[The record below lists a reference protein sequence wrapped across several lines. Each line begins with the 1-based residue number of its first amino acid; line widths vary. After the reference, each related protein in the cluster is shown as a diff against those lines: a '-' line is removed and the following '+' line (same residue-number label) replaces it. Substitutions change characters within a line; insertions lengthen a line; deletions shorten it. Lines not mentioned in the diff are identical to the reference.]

1 MKKIAYLVLGSSLI
15 FTSCKDFLDRP
26 ELTKIE
32 DSPGQYW
39 RNENDVRLF
48 ANDFYINYFVGYN
61 LAYGTAYAPVTG
73 YNFSDDLTKEGTQAN
88 LLGTVPTGAGGAT
101 TATPTQLRAENPG
114 PNWNFY
120 WVRKANIMLN
130 RVETEAK
137 ANISSEALQHWEGV
151 GRFFR
156 GYEYSRLVSNFG
168 DVPYYDKEV
177 LPSNAE
183 EMYRERDSRG
193 FVMDKVYEDFQF
205 ALSNLR
211 ENDGANYLNRYAA
224 AALISN
230 LMLFEGSWQVYHDLD
245 PDRAKKY
252 LELTVEAAELVMNSG
267 KWNFGTDF
275 KSLFASQ
282 SLVGNPEV
290 IFYRVYDDAL
300 AVRHAVGS
308 YSNGTEAQSNSI
320 NLNLLQSFICNDG
333 EVWQNSTV
341 ADASS
346 FRLKSLVKTR
356 DPRFEASIMDTVN
369 GPAVGTRVYA
379 YKFAS
384 REALTYIGKTYPPA
398 WGSNTNTSDAPV
410 VRLAEVVLNWIE
422 AKQILAEKF
431 GGTAVTQTDLNKS
444 INAIRNRP
452 LDADAIAK
460 GVQKTAPLQLALLPN
475 DPKRDSG
482 VSPLMWE
489 IRRERRMEFIFEYA
503 RIQDIRRWK
512 KLGYLNYNDNS
523 YKTGAWVIGNVD
535 FKDPNNPGKINPNF
549 SKVLSV
555 MKADGTIVTFDK
567 DLGNDADIVGYYYAR
582 NFQNRLPVQDRNYL
596 SPVSLSLIQ
605 EYADRGFTLVQTPG
619 W

>member
-1 MKKIAYLVLGSSLI
+1 MKKIAYLILGSSLI

-26 ELTKIE
+26 VLTKID

-48 ANDFYINYFVGYN
+48 ANDFYVNYFVGYN
-61 LAYGTAYAPVTG
+61 LAFGTAYAPVTG
-73 YNFSDDLTKEGTQAN
+73 YNFSDDLTREGTQTN
-88 LLGTVPTGAGGAT
+88 LLGAVPTGVGGSS

-130 RVETEAK
+130 RVATEARP
-137 ANISSEALQHWEGV
+137 NISDEALLHWEAV

-168 DVPYYDKEV
+168 DVPYFDKEV
-177 LPSNAE
+177 APTNTD
-183 EMYRERDSRG
+183 EMYKSRDKRG
-193 FVMDKVYEDFQF
+193 DVMDKVYDDFKF
-205 ALSNLR
+205 VLNNIR
-211 ENDGANYLNRYAA
+211 KEDGANYLNRYAA

-230 LMLFEGSWQVYHDLD
+230 LMLFEGTWQTYHKLD
-245 PDRAKKY
+245 DARAKKY
-252 LELTVEAAELVMNSG
+252 LELVVEASELVMSSG

-275 KSLFASQ
+275 KSLFVSQ

-290 IFYRVYDDAL
+290 IFYRIYDDAL

-308 YSNGTEAQSNSI
+308 YSNGTEAQANSI
-320 NLNLLQSFICNDG
+320 NRNLLEAFICNDG
-333 EVWQNSTV
+333 DVWQSSTV
-341 ADASS
+341 GDASN
-346 FRLKSLVKTR
+346 FRLKSLIKTR

-369 GPAVGTRVYA
+369 APAGGTRVYA

-384 REALTYIGKTYPPA
+384 RDALTFIGKTYPA
-398 WGSNTNTSDAPV
+398 IWGSNTNTSDAPV
-410 VRLAEVVLNWIE
+410 VRLAEVVLNWLE
-422 AKQILAEKF
+422 AKQVLAEKF
-431 GGTAVTQTDLNKS
+431 GGAAIVQADLDNS

-452 LDADAIAK
+452 LDAAAVAK
-460 GVQKTAPLQLALLPN
+460 GVKKTAPLQLANLPI
-475 DPKRDSG
+475 DPKRDPD

-489 IRRERRMEFIFEYA
+489 IRRERRMELIFEYA

-512 KLGYLNYNDNS
+512 KLDYLNYNDNS

-535 FKDPNNPGKINPNF
+535 FADRSRPGKIDP
-549 SKVLSV
+549 SYSGKLSV
-555 MKADGTIVTFDK
+555 MKPDGTIVSFTTAK
-567 DLGNDADIVGYYYAR
+567 ANDSDIVGYYYVN
-582 NFQNRLPVQDRNYL
+582 NFANRLPVQERNYL

-605 EYADRGFTLVQTPG
+605 EYADRGYTLEQTKG